1 MSSLPRNLPNLNN
14 DDIYSMSMM
23 LLYASKDNPKYST
36 LSELMFILDHDNFL
50 NFIKYFEGQTIQVP
64 TLSDMSDSIKALL
77 LYQYV
82 VLEKQDFYQAMELVG
97 IPREQSREAK
107 RILSNFKK
115 TVERYNYKIGGTIV

>member
-50 NFIKYFEGQTIQVP
+50 NFIKYFEGQTIEVP
-64 TLSDMSDSIKALL
+64 SLSDISESLKALL

-82 VLEKQDFYQAMELVG
+82 EIEHQDFYQAMDLVG

-107 RILSNFKK
+107 KILNKFKK
-115 TVERYNYKIGGTIV
+115 TVERYNYKIGGTIL